1 MAGRKVPTPH
11 CCIGIFKVNAPEKKL
26 CTYEIHDLLSNT
38 GKSLK
43 PKGES
48 PYARPTSTMMEE
60 ESRPKNDDGDG
71 GGEVEAL
78 AARVA
83 ALTVNMKGPKPRAK
97 NHHIAKEDAQRR
109 ASTGRGAHSREN
121 SGTRQEDQDRRSS
134 STPTGLMRRLRGAS
148 KSLLSASGTS
158 KQPIAGRSTASG
170 PQAGRGKKTVPEVS
184 TQKSTRRSTRKGTA
198 VGVVG
203 GRRGGEAA
211 SGGGERRTEPP
222 PRRTPDSGSQKV
234 SSTTTMKG
242 DLVSGGPVS
251 AAGGGKNVAPRGGSL
266 AGRGF
271 RVAARRS
278 SRRHAVGGGST
289 FAGFLGVPVDVLSGS
304 SGVLSF
310 LSPAELCTAQAICT
324 SIAPATMNDC
334 LWDELYARLPE
345 GLKNRS
351 KGVLPPGGESEISP
365 EKAAAHVHPKV
376 LFESAV
382 SIASS
387 MHAAKVAK
395 KVATVK
401 SRVGVI
407 YNLRVSVVAM
417 RGHITVEINGKSVSV
432 VQTTGAKTGAWVSR
446 PNVVSEP
453 SVNHNGVRNFSLSSS
468 AKIDV
473 PTSLETVNDLRSMCV
488 ALSWPGKDAALLP
501 RIAVVR
507 IDERPVLSPAR
518 ALGKSADNAVVLY
531 DITGSS
537 SSSSSSSDRGGGH
550 TCSTKITPSSPVRR
564 GCALL
569 GVLTA
574 GSHGGQQG
582 SGTDDGGV
590 AFLTVHFPHEL
601 LLDVATHGRRRATE
615 RNTPNRGSRT
625 HGRHFGDDSA
635 GPRHGLEGFA
645 TALGLRTAG
654 VPLWEKASTAVGG
667 RVCPP
672 RNVAPQLRQSPVGDD
687 PRAAVVCIDI
697 LHPGANNAASFGGG
711 AAAVSN
717 PDRTLSSGPGM
728 PYSTP
733 GGLSGTVADVLLAD
747 FTLYD
752 PDGAS
757 LWAFTLPIVF
767 AACPAEGSAPNPGGG
782 RSREED
788 DDDTIDMEHREL
800 REERRRGIVAESGV
814 GRVIVELALVESPT
828 EGEEND
834 VVGSSQTRSCPAGH
848 MWIVRSARVE
858 LELGFVNR
866 WFGTKHGSP

>member
-1 MAGRKVPTPH
+1 VRTNEVWHVRHGERCDEVRGDERRAWEKSPRCKAGGWFDPLLTSYGHVQACRAGEHLKGLPFNRQQKQPGSFDVVYTSPLVRAVQTAVCISQSLGNLPLQVVPGLCSCTAALSQIGYSSAEATLLTDEDIIEAFPGVTILPRDPLAPTSFGGAASWLAAKACEKKGAGSDGDGKCFSRVLAVGHREGTRAMAGRKVPTPH

-417 RGHITVEINGKSVSV
+417 RGHITVEING
-432 VQTTGAKTGAWVSR
+432 
-446 PNVVSEP
+446 
-453 SVNHNGVRNFSLSSS
+453 
-468 AKIDV
+468 
-473 PTSLETVNDLRSMCV
+473 
-488 ALSWPGKDAALLP
+488 
-501 RIAVVR
+501 
-507 IDERPVLSPAR
+507 
-518 ALGKSADNAVVLY
+518 
-531 DITGSS
+531 
-537 SSSSSSSDRGGGH
+537 
-550 TCSTKITPSSPVRR
+550 
-564 GCALL
+564 
-569 GVLTA
+569 
-574 GSHGGQQG
+574 
-582 SGTDDGGV
+582 
-590 AFLTVHFPHEL
+590 
-601 LLDVATHGRRRATE
+601 
-615 RNTPNRGSRT
+615 
-625 HGRHFGDDSA
+625 
-635 GPRHGLEGFA
+635 
-645 TALGLRTAG
+645 
-654 VPLWEKASTAVGG
+654 
-667 RVCPP
+667 
-672 RNVAPQLRQSPVGDD
+672 
-687 PRAAVVCIDI
+687 
-697 LHPGANNAASFGGG
+697 
-711 AAAVSN
+711 
-717 PDRTLSSGPGM
+717 
-728 PYSTP
+728 
-733 GGLSGTVADVLLAD
+733 
-747 FTLYD
+747 
-752 PDGAS
+752 
-757 LWAFTLPIVF
+757 
-767 AACPAEGSAPNPGGG
+767 
-782 RSREED
+782 
-788 DDDTIDMEHREL
+788 
-800 REERRRGIVAESGV
+800 
-814 GRVIVELALVESPT
+814 
-828 EGEEND
+828 
-834 VVGSSQTRSCPAGH
+834 
-848 MWIVRSARVE
+848 
-858 LELGFVNR
+858 
-866 WFGTKHGSP
+866 